1 MNLHAS
7 LLTLLAGCWLA
18 QAQPIAIIG
27 ATVVDGTGAAPARV
41 DVLIRGER
49 IEAVGVGLA
58 IPPDAR
64 IIHAQG
70 HTLLPGLF
78 DLHTHLPYSA
88 ANDLAGD
95 WGKNLK
101 AYLYCGVTSVIDVGT
116 YVETFEPMRRLIR
129 EGVIAAPRI
138 ALAARLTTPGGHGG
152 EGGRG
157 DLFSQEVLTPREGRA
172 AVRRAL
178 PYKPDVIKV
187 FTDGWRYGFA
197 DDMTSM
203 RESTL
208 AAIVEEAHHNNLPVI
223 THTVTLK
230 GAKIAARS
238 GVDILGH
245 GIGDADADPEL
256 LELMKRAKMT
266 YVATLAVY
274 DSRKADIG
282 APLLAA
288 VLEPAAELPDPPRAS
303 DARSRRWTHLLH
315 NIAALRQGGVAVGA
329 GTDAGMAGTYH
340 GWATLHE
347 IQLLVEGGLTPLE
360 ALTAATGAS
369 ARALRV
375 AAVRG
380 TIAAGKLAD
389 LVLIEGAPHLRISD
403 ITNVRRVF
411 LGGKEI
417 DRTSLARAIAAP
429 GMTPIPAV
437 KASAKIDDFESADGR
452 SRLDTLW
459 INATDPGH
467 DHTKMLHARTLRS
480 ARNHAYTMMAR
491 MSDTDAPNAR
501 AVLPLA
507 KGAVEPVDAS
517 AFHGIRFQARGEG
530 DYRLI
535 VPTRAVRDFAYFAST
550 FEAGPRWKSVK
561 IPFATLRRAKPR
573 QPAAWTAQDLLM
585 LQFEL
590 SRPATTAAWLE
601 IDNLRFYR

>member
-1 MNLHAS
+1 LGIVLAS
-7 LLTLLAGCWLA
+7 LLAAA
-18 QAQPIAIIG
+18 QPSARPIAIVG
-27 ATVVDGTGAAPARV
+27 ATVVDGTGAAPVRA

-49 IEAVGVGLA
+49 IEAAGTGLA

-64 IIHAQG
+64 VIRAEG

-129 EGVIAAPRI
+129 DGVIAAPRI
-138 ALAARLTTPGGHGG
+138 ALAARITTPGGHGA

-157 DLFSQEVLTPREGRA
+157 DLFSQEVLTPREGHTA
-172 AVRRAL
+172 FRRAL
-178 PYKPDVIKV
+178 AYKPDVIKV
-187 FTDGWRYGFA
+187 FTDGWRYGFS

-208 AAIVEEAHHNNLPVI
+208 AAIVEEAHYHNLPVI
-223 THTVTLK
+223 THTVTLH

-245 GIGDADADPEL
+245 GIGDADADQ
-256 LELMKRAKMT
+256 ELMDLMRRVKMT
-266 YVATLAVY
+266 CVSTLAVY

-282 APLLAA
+282 APLLAS
-288 VLEPAAELPDPPRAS
+288 VLEPGTELPAPPDAS
-303 DARSRRWTHLLH
+303 EARTRRWKHLLH
-315 NIAALRQGGVAVGA
+315 NLAALRDSGVAIGA
-329 GTDAGMAGTYH
+329 GTDSGETGAYH
-340 GWATLHE
+340 GWATLRE
-347 IQLLVEGGLTPLE
+347 LQLLVEGGLTPLE
-360 ALTAATGAS
+360 ALTAATGTS

-375 AAVRG
+375 EAERG

-417 DRTSLARAIAAP
+417 DREALARAIAAP

-437 KASAKIDDFESADGR
+437 KASAKIDDFESANGR
-452 SRLDTLW
+452 SALDTLW

-467 DHTKMLHARTLRS
+467 DHTTMLYARTLRTS
-480 ARNHAYTMMAR
+480 HNHAYMVMAR
-491 MSDTDAPNAR
+491 MSDTETPIAR

-517 AFHGIRFQARGEG
+517 AFRGIRFEVRGEG
-530 DYRLI
+530 KYRLI
-535 VPTRAVRDFAYFAST
+535 VPTRGVRDFDYYAST
-550 FEAGPRWKSVK
+550 FPAGPRWKSVK
-561 IPFATLRRAKPR
+561 IPFADLRRAKAG
-573 QPAAWTAQDLLM
+573 QSAAWTAQDLLM

-590 SRPATTAAWLE
+590 VRSATMPAWLE
-601 IDNLRFYR
+601 IDNLWFYR